1 MKDKLLK
8 FLKIF
13 LFAALGILV
22 ILLVFGVVLSLDWPW
37 WAGFFLLLAIVG
49 AGIGALFL
57 RKLWLRRRE
66 QHFVQQVIEQDE
78 ARLSALKGK
87 EREEM
92 KELQARWKE
101 AIDALRRSHLRKYGN
116 PLYVLPWYLVMGE
129 SGSGKTTAIKSARLS
144 SPFAEVTRTP
154 GISGTKNCDWWF
166 FEQAVIIDTAG
177 RYTAPVDEG
186 RDREEWRKFLNLL
199 VKYRKKEP
207 LHGLIVTVAADKLLE
222 GRSEAL
228 EEDGRNIR
236 RRIDELMRAMGVK
249 FPVYV
254 LVTKCDLIQGMTR
267 FCDHLPEESTDQ
279 PMGVINQ
286 DLSTDITAFLD
297 SALNSMGERLRN
309 LRILLLH
316 RAGTGGT
323 DPGLLLFPE
332 EFENLRQGLESFM
345 KGAFQE
351 NPYQE
356 TPVLRGLFFSSG
368 RQEGTPYSH
377 FLNTLGLI
385 SEKEVLPGTSRG
397 LFLHDFFSKILPGDR
412 GLFAPTSRAVQ
423 WQTFTRNLG
432 LVSWV
437 VIGVALCGL
446 LSFSF
451 VKNLRTL
458 RGASHEFAKQPA
470 LQGMFMPDL
479 VTMNRFNNAILTVEE
494 RNRDWWIP
502 RFGLYESINAEKGLK
517 ENFSRRFREGFMAP
531 LDRQMV
537 QKLTAFTPVTPD
549 EVVGRYAALLA
560 RRINLLNA
568 RLRGEDEKSIRAKPV
583 PPYEPLISAVSPDAG
598 PDATKKFGELY
609 LYYIIRRTDTG
620 EMGKEIDI
628 FQSWLKHLLAL
639 KGRNP
644 RWIASWV
651 DRSGAVPS
659 LTPGDFWGGDSPPEA
674 QEATVAPA
682 FTLRGREMIDS
693 FIKEI
698 EAALPD
704 PLVFADR
711 KLEFMKWY
719 RDSSF
724 RAWQEFGASFSKGM
738 ERLSGRD
745 EWRNT
750 AATMAAGKGPY
761 FAFLQRM
768 TADLEPLAEKGDLP
782 PWLRQAYELRKIGKI
797 GSTVGGTIAKAAEK
811 GKKVISALERRL
823 GREGGRPSGE
833 ESLSIKA
840 YTEYQKALNEITPVT
855 ASAGQ
860 AYKTALQVFTEDPAV
875 SKSPFYA
882 GYRAASAL
890 KTGVADGKP
899 SAVVSDIITGPLDF
913 LWEYTL
919 RETACRLQ
927 NEWESG
933 VLAEIQGASRQQAI
947 ELLLG
952 QNGYAWKF
960 VKEPAAPFVR
970 YRQGRGYRARKIF
983 GRGVPFR
990 PAFFT
995 FLRKGAGAH
1004 ADALTR
1010 QNYNV
1015 LIRGLPT
1022 DANQDSR
1029 LKPHATHLELQCTD
1043 RTYRLDNYQFPVSR
1057 TFRWSPGTCGDVVF
1071 SIEVG
1076 DLTLAKTYRGP
1087 QAFVDFLDE
1096 FRTGRRTF
1104 YPKEF
1109 PAKRRDLGDLGI
1121 RYIRVNYKFRGAG
1134 AVLKKFRFS
1143 PGEIVRSISHCWD
1156 Q

>member
-1 MKDKLLK
+1 
-8 FLKIF
+8 
-13 LFAALGILV
+13 
-22 ILLVFGVVLSLDWPW
+22 
-37 WAGFFLLLAIVG
+37 
-49 AGIGALFL
+49 
-57 RKLWLRRRE
+57 
-66 QHFVQQVIEQDE
+66 
-78 ARLSALKGK
+78 
-87 EREEM
+87 
-92 KELQARWKE
+92 
-101 AIDALRRSHLRKYGN
+101 
-116 PLYVLPWYLVMGE
+116 
-129 SGSGKTTAIKSARLS
+129 
-144 SPFAEVTRTP
+144 
-154 GISGTKNCDWWF
+154 
-166 FEQAVIIDTAG
+166 
-177 RYTAPVDEG
+177 
-186 RDREEWRKFLNLL
+186 
-199 VKYRKKEP
+199 
-207 LHGLIVTVAADKLLE
+207 
-222 GRSEAL
+222 
-228 EEDGRNIR
+228 
-236 RRIDELMRAMGVK
+236 
-249 FPVYV
+249 
-254 LVTKCDLIQGMTR
+254 
-267 FCDHLPEESTDQ
+267 
-279 PMGVINQ
+279 
-286 DLSTDITAFLD
+286 
-297 SALNSMGERLRN
+297 
-309 LRILLLH
+309 
-316 RAGTGGT
+316 
-323 DPGLLLFPE
+323 
-332 EFENLRQGLESFM
+332 
-345 KGAFQE
+345 
-351 NPYQE
+351 
-356 TPVLRGLFFSSG
+356 GLFFSSG

-412 GLFAPTSRAVQ
+412 GLFAPTSRAIQ

-437 VIGVALCGL
+437 IIGVALCGL

-451 VKNLRTL
+451 VKNLQTL

-470 LQGMFMPDL
+470 LQGRFMPDL
-479 VTMNRFNNAILTVEE
+479 VTMNLFNNAILKVEE

-537 QKLTAFTPVTPD
+537 QRLTDFTSATPD
-549 EVVGRYAALLA
+549 DVVARYVALLS

-568 RLRGEDEKSIRAKPV
+568 RLNGEDEESIRAKPA
-583 PPYEPLISAVSPDAG
+583 PPYEALISAVEPDAG
-598 PDATKKFGELY
+598 PDAMKKFGQLY

-620 EMGKEIDI
+620 EIGKEIDI

-651 DRSGAVPS
+651 DGSGSVPPMT
-659 LTPGDFWGGDSPPEA
+659 LGDFWGGDSPPEG
-674 QEATVAPA
+674 QEITVAPA
-682 FTLRGREMIDS
+682 FTLKGKEMIDS
-693 FIKEI
+693 FIREI
-698 EAALPD
+698 EDALPD
-704 PLVFADR
+704 PLIFADQ
-711 KLEFMKWY
+711 KLEFRKWY

-724 RAWQEFGASFSKGM
+724 TAWREFSSSFSKGW
-738 ERLSGRD
+738 ERLGGR
-745 EWRNT
+745 EQWRNT
-750 AATMAAGKGPY
+750 AAKMAGDKGPY

-768 TADLEPLAEKGDLP
+768 TAELEPLAENGDLP
-782 PWLRQAYELRKIGKI
+782 PWLLQAYEFRKIRKI

-811 GKKVISALERRL
+811 GKKVISALEKKL
-823 GREGGRPSGE
+823 GRGERDASGG

-840 YTEYQKALNEITPVT
+840 YTEYQKALNEITAVT
-855 ASAGQ
+855 ASANQ
-860 AYKTALQVFTEDPAV
+860 AYKTALEVFSEDAAV
-875 SKSPFYA
+875 SKSPFYT

-890 KTGVADGKP
+890 KTGMAEGKL
-899 SAVVSDIITGPLDF
+899 SAIVSDLVTGPLDF

-927 NEWESG
+927 GQWESD

-952 QNGYAWKF
+952 QNGYAWRF

-970 YRQGRGYRARKIF
+970 YRQGRGYQAREVF
-983 GRGVPFR
+983 GRAVPFR
-990 PAFFT
+990 TAFFT

-1004 ADALTR
+1004 ADALAR

-1022 DANQDSR
+1022 DANEDSR

-1043 RTYRLDNYQFPVSR
+1043 KTYRLDNYQFPVSR
-1057 TFRWSPGTCGDVVF
+1057 TFRWSPRRCGDVAF

-1076 DLTLAKTYRGP
+1076 DITLAKTYRGA

-1096 FRTGRRTF
+1096 FKSGRRTF

-1109 PAKRRDLGDLGI
+1109 PSKRRALADLGI

-1143 PGEIVRSISHCWD
+1143 PGEIVRSISHCWE